1 MAKTIKPPLCR
12 ISAGFHF
19 KNPPEGYRGLTTEN
33 WTFGKNDVPTSLA
46 DILGGLVFE
55 FSKFY
60 LDTMQ
65 NVTAKEFNAEMDKLG
80 KLVAKMRI
88 EEPEEEPQ
96 EEQIT

>member
-1 MAKTIKPPLCR
+1 MTKPKTPKPPLCR

-19 KNPPEGYRGLTTEN
+19 KNPPEGYRGITTEN
-33 WTFGKNDVPTSLA
+33 WTFGKNDVPTSPA
-46 DILGGLVFE
+46 DILGGLVLE

-80 KLVAKMRI
+80 K
-88 EEPEEEPQ
+88 
-96 EEQIT
+96 QITKMHFTDEDTKEGTP